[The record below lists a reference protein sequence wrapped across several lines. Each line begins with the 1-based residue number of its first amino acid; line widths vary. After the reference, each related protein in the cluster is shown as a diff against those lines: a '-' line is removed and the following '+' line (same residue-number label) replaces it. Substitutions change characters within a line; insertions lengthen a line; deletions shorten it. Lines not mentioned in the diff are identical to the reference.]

1 MPHFRLLYELVH
13 FPTST
18 GTLEQRYSV
27 MLDQCEVAERGGF
40 EAVRIHEHHGS
51 VENYASSPL
60 TIATAIA
67 ARTRTMRVRSL
78 ILTPFY
84 DPVKLAEDVATM
96 DILSGGRTELLLAA
110 GYRKDEFRM
119 FRTDLADRRTIVDST
134 AEFLRQAWTG
144 EQFDFQGRKGRVR
157 PIPVQ
162 QPH

>member
-84 DPVKLAEDVATM
+84 DPVKLAEDVATL
-96 DILSGGRTELLLAA
+96 DILSGWRNEPMIARASQQGEGL
-110 GYRKDEFRM
+110 M
-119 FRTDLADRRTIVDST
+119 F
-134 AEFLRQAWTG
+134 
-144 EQFDFQGRKGRVR
+144 
-157 PIPVQ
+157 
-162 QPH
+162 